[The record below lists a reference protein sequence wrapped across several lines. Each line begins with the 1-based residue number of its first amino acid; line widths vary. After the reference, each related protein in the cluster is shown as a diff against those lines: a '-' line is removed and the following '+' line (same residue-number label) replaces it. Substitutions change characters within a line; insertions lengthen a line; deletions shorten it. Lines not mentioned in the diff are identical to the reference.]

1 MSGAASSDYLVMKA
15 SAAVLTAASLL
26 HLLLLLLNYAD
37 QHLLFSNVGSDRHT
51 DWTG

>member
-1 MSGAASSDYLVMKA
+1 LAAAS
-15 SAAVLTAASLL
+15 
-26 HLLLLLLNYAD
+26 LLLLLLLLPLLVMLLLNYTD